1 MMKKVMIFTV
11 GLAAL
16 AMAGCQTLD
25 AKIGETATQADRYC
39 TALQA
44 AALAGLLFAG
54 EKQRV
59 VALQAQEAVRTY
71 CASPA
76 RNSTEFLF
84 KLAEVY
90 ANVRAVG
97 IVPAGAKP

>member
-1 MMKKVMIFTV
+1 MIKKIAILGV
-11 GLAAL
+11 AAL
-16 AMAGCQTLD
+16 ALAGCQTLD

-44 AALAGLLFAG
+44 AALAGVLFAG
-54 EKQRV
+54 EKQRL
-59 VALQAQEAVRTY
+59 VAAQAQEAVRTY

-76 RNSTEFLF
+76 RNSEEFLF

-90 ANVRAVG
+90 ANVKSVG